1 MTPAALADVRVLDLS
16 RILAGPTAAQ
26 MLADF
31 GAQVIKV
38 ERPGQGDDSRRLG
51 GQPLRDRDGQA
62 CGLGPMFVSANRNKQ
77 SVTIDIAKPAGQEL
91 VRKLAA
97 WADVLLENYKAGD
110 LKRYGLDYESLRK
123 INPRLVYCSVTGFG
137 QSGPYS
143 ARPGYDGIFQAMSG
157 PMSVTGHRDGMPG
170 AGAMRVGVPITDIVG
185 GAFAYGA
192 IMTALHYR
200 DQVSGEGQYIDLSLL
215 ECAIAA
221 ACVAPANY
229 LCTGVVQERWGNE
242 AGNAVP
248 SRTFRCADGEVQVS
262 APANDVFSRLCKLL
276 DGPDL
281 VKDERFSDNLQRVKH
296 REALGA
302 VLEPLFMRKTRDQ
315 LIKLME
321 ASNVPCAPIYA
332 IDEVFADP
340 HIQQR
345 GTRVTVT
352 HESVGEFGVVANPM
366 RLSVTPV
373 NRYDAPPLLGEH
385 TEQVLSS
392 VLGLDASAIARYR
405 QEGVV

>member
-1 MTPAALADVRVLDLS
+1 MTPSALADIRVLDLS

-51 GQPLRDRDGQA
+51 GQPLRDGDGKA
-62 CGLGPMFVSANRNKQ
+62 CGLGPMFVCANRNKQ
-77 SVTIDIAKPAGQEL
+77 SVTIDIASPAGQEL

-110 LKRYGLDYESLRK
+110 LKRYGLDYESLRQV
-123 INPRLVYCSVTGFG
+123 NPRLVYCSVTGFG
-137 QSGPYS
+137 QTGPYS
-143 ARPGYDGIFQAMSG
+143 SRPGYDGIFQAMSG
-157 PMSVTGHRDGMPG
+157 LMSVTGHRDGTPG

-200 DQVSGEGQYIDLSLL
+200 DQVSGEGQYIDLCLL
-215 ECAIAA
+215 ECAITA

-262 APANDVFSRLCKLL
+262 APANDVFSRLCRLL

-281 VKDERFSDNLQRVKH
+281 VKDERFSDNLQRMKN
-296 REALGA
+296 RDALSG
-302 VLEPLFMRKTRDQ
+302 VLEPLFMKKTRSE
-315 LIKLME
+315 LIALME
-321 ASNVPCAPIYA
+321 ANNVPCAPIYA
-332 IDEVFADP
+332 VDEVFEDP
-340 HIQQR
+340 HIRER
-345 GTRVTVT
+345 GTRVEVS
-352 HESVGEFGVVANPM
+352 HPAVGAFGVVANPM
-366 RLSVTPV
+366 RLSATPV
-373 NRYDAPPLLGEH
+373 NRYDPPPLLGEH
-385 TEQVLSS
+385 TDKVLTE
-392 VLGLDASAIARYR
+392 VLGLDAPAIASLR
-405 QEGVV
+405 EAGIV